1 LCGGKAHPH
10 KWCHGDEK
18 HVYLREVPVR
28 GLLHLSI
35 LSLIKSGS
43 IYGAE
48 IYRAL
53 RERYNVEAP
62 KALIYGLLRRMEH
75 AGFVVSSWDV
85 EGGGPARRKYKI
97 TEEGLDYLTGSLENL
112 RRVKNLV
119 DLLLTED
126 KGRQTPEEYAYEYY
140 RSHKST

>member
-1 LCGGKAHPH
+1 MCGGKTHPH
-10 KWCHGDEK
+10 GKWCHGEEK
-18 HVYLREVPVR
+18 HICLREVPVR

-35 LSLIKSGS
+35 LNLIKNGS

-53 RERYNVEAP
+53 REKYNVEAP

-75 AGFVVSSWDV
+75 AGFLVSSWDV

-97 TEEGLDYLTGSLENL
+97 TEEGLDYLRDSLENL

-119 DLLLTED
+119 NLLLAED
-126 KGRQTPEEYAYEYY
+126 RDRQTQEE
-140 RSHKST
+140 

>member
-1 LCGGKAHPH
+1 MCGGKAHH
-10 KWCHGDEK
+10 HEEWCHGEK
-18 HVYLREVPVR
+18 HVCLKEVPVR

-35 LSLIKSGS
+35 LSLIKNGS

-53 RERYNVEAP
+53 REKYNVDVP

-75 AGFVVSSWDV
+75 AGFLVSSWDV

-97 TEEGLDYLTGSLENL
+97 TEEGLDYLKDSLENL
-112 RRVKNLV
+112 RRVKNLI
-119 DLLLTED
+119 DLLLTGD
-126 KGRQTPEEYAYEYY
+126 KE
-140 RSHKST
+140 

>member
-1 LCGGKAHPH
+1 MCGGNAHPH
-10 KWCHGDEK
+10 GKWCHGGEK
-18 HVYLREVPVR
+18 HICLREVPVR

-35 LSLIKSGS
+35 LNLIKNGS

-53 RERYNVEAP
+53 REKYNVEAP

-75 AGFVVSSWDV
+75 AGFLVSSWDV

-97 TEEGLDYLTGSLENL
+97 TEEGLDYLRDSLDNL

-119 DLLLTED
+119 DLLLAED
-126 KGRQTPEEYAYEYY
+126 KGRQTQGE
-140 RSHKST
+140 